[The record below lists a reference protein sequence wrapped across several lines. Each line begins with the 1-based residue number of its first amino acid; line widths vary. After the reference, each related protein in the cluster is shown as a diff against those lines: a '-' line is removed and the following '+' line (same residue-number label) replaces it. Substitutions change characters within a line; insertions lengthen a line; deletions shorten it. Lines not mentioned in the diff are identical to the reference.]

1 MCATDIGWLV
11 VAFAVGSGLGAL
23 IGLSGAA
30 RIAALRSGSRST
42 SA

>member
-1 MCATDIGWLV
+1 VCATDIGWLV
-11 VAFAVGSGLGAL
+11 VAFAVGWVLGAL

-30 RIAALRSGSRST
+30 RIAALRSNSRST

>member
-1 MCATDIGWLV
+1 MCATDIGWLI

-23 IGLSGAA
+23 LGLGGAA
-30 RIAALRSGSRST
+30 RIAALRYGSWST